1 MSKGTRFLSF
11 IHSAF
16 EIVYIKVNLGISGV
30 CWHDLN
36 FLFNFPLQPVTVTV
50 DPGSTCLSM
59 DSGFNLTA
67 GVGIF
72 PGSIC
77 EPNVQNIRL
86 TFTVTSTIS
95 MADISTSSFPL
106 FNVTGER

>member
-1 MSKGTRFLSF
+1 MVCVGVILLSF
-11 IHSAF
+11 
-16 EIVYIKVNLGISGV
+16 LR
-30 CWHDLN
+30 LN
-36 FLFNFPLQPVTVTV
+36 FSISLNFPLQPVTVTV

-67 GVGIF
+67 GVGVF

-86 TFTVTSTIS
+86 TFTVTSAIS
-95 MADISTSSFPL
+95 MADVSTSPSPL